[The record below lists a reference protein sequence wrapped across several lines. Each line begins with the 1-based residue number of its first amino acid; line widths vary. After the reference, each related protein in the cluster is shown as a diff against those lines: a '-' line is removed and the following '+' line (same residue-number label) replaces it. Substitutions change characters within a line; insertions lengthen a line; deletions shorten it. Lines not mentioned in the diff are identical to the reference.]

1 MNDLSITELSEVTTV
16 LRTYI
21 SQAKHVNKKNRL
33 KNALKKLEI
42 NLAFEERKIT
52 EKYVQNH
59 VTFPKRNICSN
70 CHQPIVQST
79 LASW

>member
-1 MNDLSITELSEVTTV
+1 MNDLSITELSEVTSV

-42 NLAFEERKIT
+42 SLSIEERKLT
-52 EKYVQNH
+52 EKYYKRH
-59 VTFPKRNICSN
+59 VTFHKRNICSN

>member
-1 MNDLSITELSEVTTV
+1 MNDLSITELSEVTSV

-21 SQAKHVNKKNRL
+21 SQAKHINKKNRL

-42 NLAFEERKIT
+42 SLSIEERKLT
-52 EKYVQNH
+52 EKYVKSH
-59 VTFPKRNICSN
+59 VTFHKRNICSN